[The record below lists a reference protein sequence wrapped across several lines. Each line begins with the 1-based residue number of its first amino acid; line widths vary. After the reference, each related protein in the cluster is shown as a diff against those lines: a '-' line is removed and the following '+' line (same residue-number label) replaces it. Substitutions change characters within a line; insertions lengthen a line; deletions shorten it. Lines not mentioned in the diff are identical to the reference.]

1 MHRRHRRRKPRYVRT
16 PRLTRWFWKS
26 RGLLVQQQGWLG
38 MQEYDKRQPA
48 SHYNL
53 HIQPAAGGQDY
64 HNYHIR
70 YIGIR
75 DGQHIWS
82 VVDAPAGKEQ
92 SHRVYAFSQEKFMSE
107 VIDAAGSLLVTDVTN
122 DIGDPSLWTKLAE
135 TLALVLFDLYR
146 HEQEERAKKGVEP
159 ARAR

>member
-1 MHRRHRRRKPRYVRT
+1 MHRRHRRRKRRSARAPRQ
-16 PRLTRWFWKS
+16 TRWFWKS

-38 MQEYDKRQPA
+38 LREYDKRQPA

-53 HIQPAAGGQDY
+53 HIQPASGGLDY

-70 YIGIR
+70 YMGIR
-75 DGQHIWS
+75 NGQHVWS
-82 VVDAPAGKEQ
+82 VVDAPAGKEK
-92 SHRVYAFSQEKFMSE
+92 SHRVYAFSKEHFIRE
-107 VIDAAGSLLVTDVTN
+107 VIDAASSLLVTDMTN
-122 DIGDPSLWTKLAE
+122 DIGDPALWTRLTE

-146 HEQEERAKKGVEP
+146 QEQEETPRRLAGS